1 VFYRSPTLSLFFFQ
15 AEDGI
20 RDGHVT
26 GVQTCALPI
35 CRRSPPRRRT
45 PPGRR
50 TARRSDSSG
59 RTRRHPCRIA
69 ARRSHRSCGARGRLR
84 SATPPARE
92 PRSPAAAASLPAL
105 SQAVDQGLER
115 VGRGVTVEPLAVHVE
130 RRRAADAERFALLQ
144 ARLDAAGIALAVHAG
159 VVLIEVDAGGFR
171 EVAKQRSRILA
182 GLGPLVIAEQ
192 LVV

>member
-1 VFYRSPTLSLFFFQ
+1 MALNTSRSGRSRSAASYASPDSRVGPR
-15 AEDGI
+15 APDRERPNR
-20 RDGHVT
+20 RDERRGDDT
-26 GVQTCALPI
+26 PASDGVQPEQ
-35 CRRSPPRRRT
+35 
-45 PPGRR
+45 
-50 TARRSDSSG
+50 
-59 RTRRHPCRIA
+59 
-69 ARRSHRSCGARGRLR
+69 GARGRLR

-159 VVLIEVDAGGFR
+159 V
-171 EVAKQRSRILA
+171 
-182 GLGPLVIAEQ
+182 
-192 LVV
+192 